1 MNEKNKNTPSDRMAE
16 LTAAMELIQAATTEE
31 KQEVFSELF
40 GGLEKYKAA
49 LKQPENKMQSHYDIV
64 TDADIEL
71 YFSLELLTGYKLGWI
86 SDKMA
91 AHTKSSG
98 RNAKYTESGRAIN
111 CYFIEQ
117 LVTRGSS
124 PRQAMMLLAR
134 LKGDFSMSE
143 GLQRELRETYKEYMQ
158 LKEGTLEMDQRFM
171 RGHIIA
177 ELLGFSIEHLDGPEK
192 ASAKAVDAFRSFCQ
206 DIISGIKDTHAIVA
220 KHDKSYP
227 EIYGNLIGW
236 ITEDYE
242 DPLDYFFTHP
252 SHKTDPLN
260 VRKRWLQT
268 YLNSLDYFRNAHPA
282 PQS

>member
-1 MNEKNKNTPSDRMAE
+1 MNEKGKKIPSGRMK
-16 LTAAMELIQAATTEE
+16 ELIAARALILTATTEE

-49 LKQPENKMQSHYDIV
+49 LKQPESKMQSHYDIV

-71 YFSLELLTGYKLGWI
+71 YFSLERLTGYKLGWI
-86 SDKMA
+86 SDEMA

-98 RNAKYTESGRAIN
+98 RNTKYTDRERATN

-117 LVTRGSS
+117 LVTRGST

-134 LKGDFSMSE
+134 LKGDVAMSE
-143 GLQRELRETYKEYMQ
+143 GLQRELRETYKEYIQ
-158 LKEGTLEMDQRFM
+158 LKGNTPEKDQRFM
-171 RGHIIA
+171 RGYVTA

-206 DIISGIKDTHAIVA
+206 DIISGIKDTHSIAA
-220 KHDKSYP
+220 KHDRSYP
-227 EIYGNLIGW
+227 QIYGNLLGW
-236 ITEDYE
+236 IAEDYK

-252 SHKTDPLN
+252 SHKTDPLHD
-260 VRKRWLQT
+260 RKHWLQT
-268 YLNSLDYFRNAHPA
+268 YLNSLEYFRNI
-282 PQS
+282 QSESQS